1 MPKKEREFTV
11 PKKGTGRPDFT
22 QKIEDI
28 ARGYVY
34 GQFKPGLKERW
45 KIFLAAYPVGSELPA
60 GETQNFLDIETYLP
74 ASPYTSPVGWYLR
87 FAAAKSTFDQTVRVE
102 LLMGQKLIIP
112 LPKITFLP
120 PVQDV
125 FARNEQIPYLDTR
138 YWDPQAVDKH
148 EITLSITNTSAVDA
162 VGFAEVT
169 LIMEEVGTPEITE
182 KQIKC
187 PICGHIQTV
196 PVKQTKIA
204 CPNCGQIF
212 IVPWYGPGVRGET
225 TPMPEDAVLIDLPKG
240 LKKKLDKEAKGRGML
255 MSQLVRLALN
265 EWVEK
270 GKGKP

>member
-22 QKIEDI
+22 QKIENI
-28 ARGYVY
+28 TRGYVY

-45 KIFLAAYPVGSELPA
+45 KIFLAAYPVGSELEA
-60 GETQNFLDIETYLP
+60 GKTKNFLDIETYLP

-138 YWDPQAVDKH
+138 YWDPEAVDEH
-148 EITLSITNTSAVDA
+148 EITLSITNTSGSDA

-169 LIMEEVGTPEITE
+169 LIMEQVGTPKITE
-182 KQIKC
+182 KQVRCLK
-187 PICGHIQTV
+187 CGHIQTV

-212 IVPWYGPGVRGET
+212 IVPWYGPGVGGET

-240 LKKKLDKEAKGRGML
+240 LKKKLDKEAKGRGIL

-265 EWVEK
+265 EWVGR
-270 GKGKP
+270 GKKK

>member
-1 MPKKEREFTV
+1 MPKKEREFPV

-22 QKIEDI
+22 EKIEDI

-34 GQFKPGLKERW
+34 GQFRPGLKERW
-45 KIFLAAYPVGSELPA
+45 KIFLAAYPVGSELEA
-60 GETQNFLDIETYLP
+60 GKTENFLDIETYLP

-87 FAAAKSTFDQTVRVE
+87 FAAAKSTFDQAVRVE

-112 LPKITFLP
+112 LPKITFFP

-138 YWDPQAVDKH
+138 YWDPGAVDEH
-148 EITLSITNTSAVDA
+148 EITLSITNTSASDA
-162 VGFAEVT
+162 AGFAEVT
-169 LIMEEVGTPEITE
+169 LLMEKVGTPEMTE

-212 IVPWYGPGVRGET
+212 IVPWYGPGVRGKT

-240 LKKKLDKEAKGRGML
+240 LKKLLDKEAKGRGIL
-255 MSQLVRLALN
+255 TSQLVRLALS
-265 EWVEK
+265 EWV
-270 GKGKP
+270 GKGKK